1 MTPPAAPT
9 PKPQPAP
16 PLPKP
21 APAWQR
27 PLVRWATRFSL
38 AAPRWLP
45 DAVRHAPL
53 KAVSYALRVHY
64 KGWD

>member
-1 MTPPAAPT
+1 MTLPTAPT
-9 PKPQPAP
+9 PKPAP
-16 PLPKP
+16 PQAKL

-45 DAVRHAPL
+45 TWLRHAPM
-53 KAVSYALRVHY
+53 KAISYALRVYY